1 MGAFGRKFANPPSFY
16 ILKKDKGSPMDK
28 DIIKG
33 VKKNVFILGLVSFFT
48 DISSEMLSPIIP
60 IFLTAVLHAPMSVV
74 GLIEGIAES
83 TASILKVVSGWLSDK
98 SGKRKPFV
106 IYGYSLSTIAKPL
119 LAFAATWHFVL
130 AARFLDRFGK
140 GLRSSARDALIA
152 DSTEA
157 QYRGKAFG
165 FHRSLDSVGAVIGPL
180 IALVLMYYLESSHW
194 DTDSSYRTIFLIA
207 FIPALISV
215 LLLLFFV
222 TEKAG
227 ERKDELKFRLSD
239 FSHDFKIFLLISVV
253 FAIGNSSNAF
263 LILRT
268 KDIFENFGGV
278 PPIITSTFG
287 YFGIVAVIIL
297 TYVVYNITYSLSS
310 MPAGML
316 SDRIGRRNVM
326 IGGFLIFSIVY
337 LGFAMAN
344 AGYLVWIL
352 FAIYGF
358 YIAMTDGVSKAY
370 AVDLVP
376 ADKRGTAIG
385 LYYTATGLMALASS
399 IIAGLLWDFVGAS
412 APFLFGSAT
421 ALVAAVMLVI
431 LMPRRNHIN

>member
-1 MGAFGRKFANPPSFY
+1 
-16 ILKKDKGSPMDK
+16 MDK

-48 DISSEMLSPIIP
+48 DISSEMLYPIIP
-60 IFLTAVLHAPMSVV
+60 IFLTAVLGAPMSVV
-74 GLIEGIAES
+74 GLIEGVAES
-83 TASILKVVSGWLSDK
+83 TASILKVISGWLSDK

-106 IYGYSLSTIAKPL
+106 IFGYSLSTIAKPL
-119 LAFAATWHFVL
+119 FAFAATWHFVF
-130 AARFLDRFGK
+130 AARVLDRFGK

-152 DSTEA
+152 DSTES

-165 FHRSLDSVGAVIGPL
+165 FHRALDSIGAVMGPL
-180 IALVLMYYLESSHW
+180 ITLALLYYLENSHR
-194 DTDSSYRTIFLIA
+194 DPGSSYRIIFLLA

-227 ERKDELKFRLSD
+227 ERKEGMKFRFSD
-239 FSHDFKIFLLISVV
+239 FSRDFKIFLTISVV
-253 FAIGNSSNAF
+253 FAIGNSSDAF
-263 LILRT
+263 LILRANN
-268 KDIFENFGGV
+268 IFESFGGV
-278 PPIITSTFG
+278 PSIITSTFG
-287 YFGIVAVIIL
+287 SIAVIAVVIL
-297 TYVVYNITYSLSS
+297 TYVVYNITYSLFS

-326 IGGFLIFSIVY
+326 IGGFLIFSFVY
-337 LGFAMAN
+337 LGFALAN
-344 AGYLVWIL
+344 AGYLIWIL

-385 LYYTATGLMALASS
+385 LYYTATGLMALAAS
-399 IIAGLLWDFVGAS
+399 IIAGLLWDLIGAS
-412 APFLFGSAT
+412 ATFMFGSAM
-421 ALVAAVMLVI
+421 ALVAAVLLVT
-431 LMPRRNHIN
+431 LLPERNHIN

>member
-1 MGAFGRKFANPPSFY
+1 
-16 ILKKDKGSPMDK
+16 MDK

-48 DISSEMLSPIIP
+48 DISSEMLYPIIP

-106 IYGYSLSTIAKPL
+106 IYGYGLSTVAKPL

-130 AARFLDRFGK
+130 TARFLDRFGK

-152 DSTEA
+152 DSTDA
-157 QYRGKAFG
+157 KFRGKAFG
-165 FHRSLDSVGAVIGPL
+165 FHRALDTVGAVLGPL
-180 IALVLMYYLESSHW
+180 IALVLLYYL
-194 DTDSSYRTIFLIA
+194 DRTTGDIDASYRIIFLIA
-207 FIPALISV
+207 FIPAIISV

-227 ERKDELKFRLSD
+227 EIKDGLKFRLSD
-239 FSHDFKIFLLISVV
+239 FSRDFKIFLFISVV
-253 FAIGNSSNAF
+253 FATGNSSNAF
-263 LILRT
+263 LILRANN
-268 KDIFENFGGV
+268 IFESFGGV
-278 PPIITSTFG
+278 PSIITTTFSS
-287 YFGIVAVIIL
+287 IAVVAVVIL
-297 TYVVYNITYSLSS
+297 TYVVYNITYSLFS

-337 LGFAMAN
+337 LGFALAN

-399 IIAGLLWDFVGAS
+399 IIAGLLWDLAGAS

-421 ALVAAVMLVI
+421 ALIAAVMLLVM
-431 LMPRRNHIN
+431 LPARNNIN